1 MKRFFRD
8 LKRYFRY
15 ILFSAKSQLKAE
27 VSNSYL
33 NWLWWILEPLCFTV
47 LYVFIFQVLFKS
59 KEQHFPVFVMVGLT
73 VWNYFNKTVKN
84 SVGLIKKNRSVVT
97 RIYVPKFVF
106 VLVDMFVN
114 TFKMLISFGIIFIMM
129 IVFKVPF
136 GLTILYIIP
145 ILFVLNVLIFGFNTI
160 LMHFGV
166 FVGDLSNIMNILLRF
181 LFYLSGIF
189 YSVRKRVP
197 GIYGKLLLKFNPMA
211 FIINESRNVLLYR
224 KTPDFRFL
232 TAWLVVGLLL
242 SGVGV
247 WIIYKNEN
255 SYAKVI

>member
-1 MKRFFRD
+1 M
-8 LKRYFRY
+8 
-15 ILFSAKSQLKAE
+15 LFSAKAQLKAE

-33 NWLWWILEPLCFTV
+33 NWLWWILEPICFTI
-47 LYVFIFQVLFKS
+47 LYVFIFQVLFKT
-59 KEQHFPVFVMVGLT
+59 KEPHFPVFVMTGLA
-73 VWNYFNKTVKN
+73 VWNYFNKTVNN
-84 SVGLIKKNRSVVT
+84 SVKLIQKNRSVVT
-97 RIYVPKFVF
+97 KIYVPKFVF
-106 VLVDMFVN
+106 VLVDMFFN
-114 TFKMLISFGIIFIMM
+114 TFKMFISFGIILIMM
-129 IVFKVPF
+129 ILYRVPF
-136 GLTILYIIP
+136 EWTILYIIP
-145 ILFVLNVLIFGFNTI
+145 LLLVLNVLIFGFNTI
-160 LMHFGV
+160 LLHFGV
-166 FVGDLSNIMNILLRF
+166 FVGDLSNIMNIFMRF